1 MTLLDQLKL
10 NLDAIH
16 DQIGSACDRAGRD
29 SGDVRLVAVTKY
41 AEWASVEALSQL
53 HQTFGENRPQ
63 QLAERQV
70 VLPDCKWHLIG
81 QLQRNKVKL
90 ALQHTCMIHSIDS
103 LKLLERVAVVAAE
116 MKLRPEVLI
125 ELNLSQETTK
135 SGFTE
140 DELRRDWSQIVS
152 FSPAVQIAGFMTMAA
167 ESENPEDA
175 RPTFEALRLLREELR
190 QTDASRAVGL
200 ELRELSM
207 GMSGDFVPAIEEGA
221 TMVRIGSRIFQGWK
235 SAIALR

>member
-1 MTLLDQLKL
+1 MITILDQLKQ

-16 DQIGSACDRAGRD
+16 DQMRSASDHAGRD

-41 AEWASVEALSQL
+41 AEWPWVEALSQL

-63 QLAERQV
+63 QLAERQAL
-70 VLPDCKWHLIG
+70 LPDCKWHLIG

-90 ALQHTCMIHSIDS
+90 ALQHASMIHSIDS
-103 LKLLERVAVVAAE
+103 LKLLERVAQVAAE
-116 MKLRPEVLI
+116 LKLRPEVLI
-125 ELNLSQETTK
+125 EVNLSHETTK
-135 SGFTE
+135 AGFTE

-167 ESENPEDA
+167 ESDDPEDA
-175 RPTFEALRLLREELR
+175 RPTFKALRLLRDELQ

-221 TMVRIGSRIFQGWK
+221 TMVRIGSRIFQG
-235 SAIALR
+235 L

>member
-1 MTLLDQLKL
+1 MMTILDQLKQ

-16 DQIGSACDRAGRD
+16 DQMRSACDRAGRD

-41 AEWASVEALSQL
+41 AEWAWVEALSQL

-70 VLPDCKWHLIG
+70 LLPDCKWHLIG

-90 ALQHTCMIHSIDS
+90 ALQHASMIHSIDS
-103 LKLLERVAVVAAE
+103 LKLLERVADVAAE
-116 MKLRPEVLI
+116 LKLRPEVLI
-125 ELNLSQETTK
+125 EVNLSHEKTK
-135 SGFTE
+135 AGFTG
-140 DELRRDWSQIVS
+140 DELRRDWSRIVS
-152 FSPAVQIAGFMTMAA
+152 YSSAVQIAGLMTMAA
-167 ESENPEDA
+167 ESENPDDT
-175 RPTFEALRLLREELR
+175 RPTFKALRLLRDELQ
-190 QTDASRAVGL
+190 QTDGSRAVGL

-221 TMVRIGSRIFQGWK
+221 TMVRIGSRIFQG
-235 SAIALR
+235 L

>member
-1 MTLLDQLKL
+1 MMTILDQLKQ

-16 DQIGSACDRAGRD
+16 DQMRSACDRAGRD

-41 AEWASVEALSQL
+41 AEWAWVEALSQL

-70 VLPDCKWHLIG
+70 LLPDCKWHLIG

-90 ALQHTCMIHSIDS
+90 ALQHASMIHSIDS
-103 LKLLERVAVVAAE
+103 LKLLERVADVAAE
-116 MKLRPEVLI
+116 LKLRPEVLI
-125 ELNLSQETTK
+125 EVNLSHEKTK
-135 SGFTE
+135 AGFTG
-140 DELRRDWSQIVS
+140 DELRRDWSRIVS
-152 FSPAVQIAGFMTMAA
+152 YSPAVQIAGLMTMAA
-167 ESENPEDA
+167 ESENPDDT
-175 RPTFEALRLLREELR
+175 RPTFKALRLLRDELQ
-190 QTDASRAVGL
+190 QTDGSRAVGL

-221 TMVRIGSRIFQGWK
+221 TMVRIGSRIFHG
-235 SAIALR
+235 L